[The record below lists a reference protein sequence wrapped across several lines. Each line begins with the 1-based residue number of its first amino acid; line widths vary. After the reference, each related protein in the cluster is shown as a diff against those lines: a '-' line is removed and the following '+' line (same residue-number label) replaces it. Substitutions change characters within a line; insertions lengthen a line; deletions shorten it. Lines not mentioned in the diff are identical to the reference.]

1 MKLKQLLVETI
12 RFMERKVIPKSK
24 TENLQFELKM
34 VDREEITDPLV
45 RLGKLDVWID
55 FLFLLYFLN

>member
-1 MKLKQLLVETI
+1 
-12 RFMERKVIPKSK
+12 MERKVIPKSK

-55 FLFLLYFLN
+55 FLFLLNQLAIIFI